1 MEEKVNLTALL
12 SAYGRA
18 YYSQRAR
25 RPIFYD
31 LVARKLFLSDEW
43 REIYNRLL
51 SGAAFFAPEKTNEN
65 LSADELVTFA
75 VNEQIAPNTVF
86 RSAYCEKSLETAIL
100 SGVRQYVILGS
111 GLDTFAFRKPLFLEN
126 GLEVFEVDRPQS
138 ICDKKERLKKASL
151 DIPRGLRFVPCDLKS
166 ENLKEK
172 LFAAGFNE
180 QTKSF
185 FSMLGLSYYLA
196 EDDFVNVLRDIFEI
210 CPQGSLICFDYADEK
225 LFSGDDLR
233 VKNTVALAAAAGEPM
248 KLCFSEK
255 RLVKTLENAGFLL
268 YENLKDDEIS
278 SVVSPK
284 NKPSLRPFK
293 HINYA
298 LAAVNPIKKQC
309 KK

>member
-1 MEEKVNLTALL
+1 
-12 SAYGRA
+12 
-18 YYSQRAR
+18 
-25 RPIFYD
+25 
-31 LVARKLFLSDEW
+31 
-43 REIYNRLL
+43 
-51 SGAAFFAPEKTNEN
+51 
-65 LSADELVTFA
+65 
-75 VNEQIAPNTVF
+75 
-86 RSAYCEKSLETAIL
+86 
-100 SGVRQYVILGS
+100 
-111 GLDTFAFRKPLFLEN
+111 
-126 GLEVFEVDRPQS
+126 
-138 ICDKKERLKKASL
+138 
-151 DIPRGLRFVPCDLKS
+151 
-166 ENLKEK
+166 
-172 LFAAGFNE
+172 
-180 QTKSF
+180 
-185 FSMLGLSYYLA
+185 MLGLSYYLTEA
-196 EDDFVNVLRDIFEI
+196 DFVNVLRDIFEI

-233 VKNTVALAAAAGEPM
+233 VKNTVALAIAAGEPM